1 MLDEVSGFEVEEGKK
16 DDNNKAPVRAGVI
29 NYFPNALLEI
39 AKVSAFGA
47 KKYSWGNWK
56 FVENGKT
63 RYGDAQMRHACLSHI
78 ESHDKE
84 SGLLHAA
91 HEAWCALARLEIIL
105 IEMGAKDAD

>member
-1 MLDEVSGFEVEEGKK
+1 MLNDVLGSEVERGKK
-16 DDNNKAPVRAGVI
+16 DDSGKAPVRAGVI

-78 ESHDKE
+78 ESHDEE

-91 HEAWCALARLEIIL
+91 HEAWCALARLEL
-105 IEMGAKDAD
+105 LLTEMETEDAD